1 MDHLIYLVMYLSVS
15 FRLQHTMQNNVN
27 YKHLCRE
34 YLRKN
39 KVRFPHKKI
48 KQNDF
53 DKILL
58 FVTSVFYSLTLDFY
72 FLKDVKCKEPKLL
85 GEKRADVLK
94 FSLYVF

>member
-1 MDHLIYLVMYLSVS
+1 MLTTNIYVENIWEK
-15 FRLQHTMQNNVN
+15 T
-27 YKHLCRE
+27 
-34 YLRKN
+34 
-39 KVRFPHKKI
+39 VRFPHKKI

-58 FVTSVFYSLTLDFY
+58 FVTSSLTLDFY

>member
-1 MDHLIYLVMYLSVS
+1 
-15 FRLQHTMQNNVN
+15 MQNNVN

-53 DKILL
+53 DMILL
-58 FVTSVFYSLTLDFY
+58 FATSSLTLDFY

>member
-1 MDHLIYLVMYLSVS
+1 MI
-15 FRLQHTMQNNVN
+15 
-27 YKHLCRE
+27 
-34 YLRKN
+34 RKN

-58 FVTSVFYSLTLDFY
+58 FVTSVHSLTLDFY

>member
-1 MDHLIYLVMYLSVS
+1 
-15 FRLQHTMQNNVN
+15 MQNNVN
-27 YKHLCRE
+27 YKDLCRE
-34 YLRKN
+34 YLRKI

-85 GEKRADVLK
+85 GEKRVDVLK

>member
-1 MDHLIYLVMYLSVS
+1 MSRIS
-15 FRLQHTMQNNVN
+15 
-27 YKHLCRE
+27 E
-34 YLRKN
+34 
-39 KVRFPHKKI
+39 KKQSEVPSQENQ
-48 KQNDF
+48 KNDF

-85 GEKRADVLK
+85 GEKRAGVLK

>member
-1 MDHLIYLVMYLSVS
+1 
-15 FRLQHTMQNNVN
+15 MQNNVN

-39 KVRFPHKKI
+39 KVRFLHKKI

>member
-1 MDHLIYLVMYLSVS
+1 M
-15 FRLQHTMQNNVN
+15 
-27 YKHLCRE
+27 
-34 YLRKN
+34 
-39 KVRFPHKKI
+39 RFPHKKI

-72 FLKDVKCKEPKLL
+72 FLKGVKCKEPKLL

-94 FSLYVF
+94 FSLYAF